1 MGRVQQHLTIPRR
14 TGWHGT
20 RESST
25 KTTDR
30 GRSLARGRIAAH
42 LTGVYGRG
50 RNGRLADFNLVADVG
65 DGCQGLGHATLV
77 PRFAPGT
84 DLVSPGST
92 PTAAEFL
99 GARQLENE
107 RMGRGKPGLV
117 ESRAPPSPRNASR
130 L

>member
-1 MGRVQQHLTIPRR
+1 MGRVQQHLSIPRR

-65 DGCQGLGHATLV
+65 DGCQGLVHATLV
-77 PRFAPGT
+77 PRFDPGH
-84 DLVSPGST
+84 DLDSPRSAT
-92 PTAAEFL
+92 VAVEFL
-99 GARQLENE
+99 GVVDGPR
-107 RMGRGKPGLV
+107 RI
-117 ESRAPPSPRNASR
+117 PSPRSSKPSAGR
-130 L
+130 C

>member
-42 LTGVYGRG
+42 LTGVSGRG
-50 RNGRLADFNLVADVG
+50 RNGRVADFNLVADVG
-65 DGCQGLGHATLV
+65 DGCQGRVHATLV
-77 PRFAPGT
+77 PPFAPWH
-84 DLVSPGST
+84 DFDSPRSST
-92 PTAAEFL
+92 AAAEFL
-99 GARQLENE
+99 GGVDGPR
-107 RMGRGKPGLV
+107 RG
-117 ESRAPPSPRNASR
+117 PSP
-130 L
+130 